1 LGSAAFCRFGAHF
14 VTTGIARYPRMLW
27 VTWYISRAARR
38 PIAENRGFHRFAQ
51 KVAFFT
57 SDLIQLNLL
66 PVECKLKLTLEKHDA
81 ICRKVVIFHSAC

>member
-1 LGSAAFCRFGAHF
+1 LGSAWFCRFGAHF

-38 PIAENRGFHRFAQ
+38 SAAANRGFHRFAQ

-66 PVECKLKLTLEKHDA
+66 PVECKLKLTLEKHNA
-81 ICRKVVIFHSAC
+81 ICRKAVIIRSAC